1 MVAYQGLEKCVLP
14 TEVCTQS
21 WYNVST
27 LAHPPYGAPLQD
39 YYGIKALTIYEP
51 TFHPIC
57 VCFSVECEEVG
68 TVQL

>member
-1 MVAYQGLEKCVLP
+1 MLP

-39 YYGIKALTIYEP
+39 YYGIQALTIYEP
-51 TFHPIC
+51 TFHPMC